1 LIVGETGTGKELVA
15 RALHDSSHR
24 AARPMI
30 SVNCSAIPSELLESL
45 LFGHERG
52 AFTGADRRR
61 RGRME
66 VAEDGTILLDEIGD
80 MPMPLQAK
88 LLRVLEDKR
97 FLPVGAEKDIELR
110 ARIVASTNIDLAGA
124 VAAGTFRKDLFYRL
138 NVIEIRL
145 PNLAERGDADFLQLL
160 EHLIERAPRPLSI
173 SYDAKLW
180 LAHQHWDGNI
190 RQVKNAIERLCLLAP
205 SDSIDIAL
213 LEELLGP
220 PPNGEPLSLH
230 AVVDDILSM
239 VDIAGPKI
247 SVVEKLLIDRAM
259 ERSGGNKTSAAKLLG
274 IHRKALERRMERM
287 SQPPAGDDE

>member
-1 LIVGETGTGKELVA
+1 
-15 RALHDSSHR
+15 
-24 AARPMI
+24 MI

-66 VAEDGTILLDEIGD
+66 VAEDGTMLLDEIGD

-110 ARIVASTNIDLAGA
+110 ARIVASTNKDLACA

-145 PNLAERGDADFLQLL
+145 PTLVERGVDDFMQLL
-160 EHLIERAPRPLSI
+160 DHFVERAPRALSFSI
-173 SYDAKLW
+173 DAKIW
-180 LAHQHWDGNI
+180 MAHQAWDGNI
-190 RQVKNAIERLCLLAP
+190 RQLKNAIERLCLLAP
-205 SDSIDIAL
+205 SDAIDVAL
-213 LEELLGP
+213 LEEFLPP
-220 PPNGEPLSLH
+220 PPNGESASLH

-239 VDIAGPKI
+239 GDIAGPKI
-247 SVVEKLLIDRAM
+247 SIVEKLLIDRAM

-287 SQPPAGDDE
+287 SQPPIGEDE